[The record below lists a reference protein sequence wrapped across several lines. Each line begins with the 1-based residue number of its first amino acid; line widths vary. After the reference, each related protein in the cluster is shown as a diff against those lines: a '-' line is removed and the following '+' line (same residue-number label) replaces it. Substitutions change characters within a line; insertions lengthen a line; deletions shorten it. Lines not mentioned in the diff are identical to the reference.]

1 MSPDTPILFIGLSGY
16 AYPHTR
22 VRCYH
27 FAEGLS
33 KLGMSTSVLSY
44 KDDLGKQFS
53 EADMYE
59 LRDRKKLWLN
69 IKALPKLFFNRKTLF
84 YLQKIHYH
92 SAMPYLCY
100 RLKNQP
106 YIFDYDDYDI
116 PLPCIFNRP
125 SLNQFFFKTSNYE
138 TMTEMVAKNA
148 VACVASS
155 HFLVE
160 YLSKF
165 NNRVVYIPTG
175 VDTHQFTLPPLAPS
189 LIKEGAKGGGL
200 VFIWTG
206 VVWGEPILE
215 NIKFMLE
222 CFSELT
228 KKYSNIEL
236 RIVAGGRWLP
246 QVEELLK
253 TQYAGQPIQICPW
266 VEHQKMPEFLQNAD
280 IGLLPLIQDT
290 LWTKSKSPTKLF
302 EYLSTGL
309 PVVAS
314 PTGEINYVLKD
325 GETGLLAKDKK
336 EFIQKME
343 LLIQN
348 PQLQKTLGENA
359 RRKVEEEY
367 SLDILSKKLYDFL
380 SQLSIQF

>member
-16 AYPHTR
+16 GYPHTR

-27 FAEGLS
+27 FAEGLH
-33 KLGMSTSVLSY
+33 KLGMNTSVLSY
-44 KDDLGKQFS
+44 KDDLEKQFS

-59 LRDRKKLWLN
+59 LRDRNKLWLN
-69 IKALPKLFFNRKTLF
+69 IKAFPKLFFKHKTLF

-155 HFLVE
+155 HFLVD

-165 NNRVVYIPTG
+165 NSRVAYIPTG
-175 VDTHQFTLPPLAPS
+175 VESDKFTPAVNKHPHDK
-189 LIKEGAKGGGL
+189 LI
-200 VFIWTG
+200 FIWTG
-206 VVWGEPILE
+206 VVWGEPIFE
-215 NIKFMLE
+215 NVRFMFD
-222 CFSELT
+222 CFAELT
-228 KKYSNIEL
+228 KKYSHLEL
-236 RIVAGGRWLP
+236 RLVAGGRWLP
-246 QVEELLK
+246 QVEELIK
-253 TQYAGQPIQICPW
+253 TQYAGQPIRLCPW
-266 VEHQKMPEFLQNAD
+266 VEHQKMPDFLRDAD

-302 EYLSTGL
+302 EYLATGL

-314 PTGEINYVLKD
+314 PTGEINYVLKEE
-325 GETGLLAKDKK
+325 ETGLLAKDKN
-336 EFIQKME
+336 EFVRKME

-348 PQLQKTLGENA
+348 PQLRIILGQNA
-359 RRKVEEEY
+359 RKKIEQEY
-367 SLDILSKKLYDFL
+367 SLDVLSKKLYDFL
-380 SQLSIQF
+380 LQVPI

>member
-27 FAEGLS
+27 FADGLR
-33 KLGMSTSVLSY
+33 KLGMKTSVLSY

-69 IKALPKLFFNRKTLF
+69 IKAFAKLFFKRKTLF

-100 RLKNQP
+100 RLKSQP

-155 HFLVE
+155 HFLVD

-165 NNRVVYIPTG
+165 NKRVVYIPTG
-175 VDTHQFTLPPLAPS
+175 VEADKFIPAMNRKPNDK
-189 LIKEGAKGGGL
+189 LI
-200 VFIWTG
+200 FIWTG
-206 VVWGEPILE
+206 VVWGETILE

-222 CFSELT
+222 CFSELS

-236 RIVAGGRWLP
+236 HMVAGGRWLP

-253 TQYAGQPIQICPW
+253 TQYTAVPIQICPW
-266 VEHQKMPEFLQNAD
+266 VEHQKMPEFLQKAD

-325 GETGLLAKDKK
+325 GETGLLAKEKN

-348 PQLQKTLGENA
+348 PQLRKSLGENA

-367 SLDILSKKLYDFL
+367 SQEILSERLYEFL
-380 SQLSIQF
+380 CQLPIQV